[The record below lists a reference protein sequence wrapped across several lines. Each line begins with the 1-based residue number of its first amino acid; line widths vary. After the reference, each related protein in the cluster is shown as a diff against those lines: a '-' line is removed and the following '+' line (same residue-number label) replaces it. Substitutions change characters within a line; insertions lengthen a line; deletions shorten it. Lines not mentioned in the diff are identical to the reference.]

1 MKQCN
6 TGSQQFAR
14 LFVFG
19 FITPSVQQRR
29 ILSRAR
35 HHSNVPTTEDRCQ
48 QQQQNGGAHN
58 SNSNSTTTASKT
70 KKNER
75 IQPTCTHRKQIYIA
89 STDGQSLLLLRYCSN
104 GGIACRY
111 SLFVCMHIGLR
122 KMPPAKTVSNEW
134 GKKKKKIV
142 QRRTFK
148 KKKKEKNTNLKIYV
162 QNHFFVVAS
171 VLHANECQG
180 KKVRAFRHRMNEK
193 WKKNSFIIKQELG
206 QLILCTNIQRTY
218 I

>member
-1 MKQCN
+1 MFLRPK
-6 TGSQQFAR
+6 TD
-14 LFVFG
+14 V
-19 FITPSVQQRR
+19 
-29 ILSRAR
+29 
-35 HHSNVPTTEDRCQ
+35 SNNNKMGALTTATATAQ
-48 QQQQNGGAHN
+48 QQHPKQ
-58 SNSNSTTTASKT
+58 

-193 WKKNSFIIKQELG
+193 WKKTASSSNKS
-206 QLILCTNIQRTY
+206 
-218 I
+218 